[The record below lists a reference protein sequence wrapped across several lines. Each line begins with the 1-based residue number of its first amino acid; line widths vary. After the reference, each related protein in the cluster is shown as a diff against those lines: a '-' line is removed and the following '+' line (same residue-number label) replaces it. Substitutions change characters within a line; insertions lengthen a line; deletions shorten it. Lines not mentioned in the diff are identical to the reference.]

1 MIWSLHI
8 HSMQITAVII
18 EILSFGHTCYTWSF
32 EKKILDIQGFW
43 FRLYQ
48 FQYDLLILHIHNM
61 QIKMQIKAANIWNLT
76 L

>member
-1 MIWSLHI
+1 MLLD
-8 HSMQITAVII
+8 V
-18 EILSFGHTCYTWSF
+18 L
-32 EKKILDIQGFW
+32 KKETLDIQGIW